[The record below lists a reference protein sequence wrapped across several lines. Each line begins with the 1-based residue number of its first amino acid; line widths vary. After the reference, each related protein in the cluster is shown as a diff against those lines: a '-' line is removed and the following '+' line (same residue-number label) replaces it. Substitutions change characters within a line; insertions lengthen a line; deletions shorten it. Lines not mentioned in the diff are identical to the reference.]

1 MTFAITRSEKEFTAR
16 DWTKTKEARPRR
28 ADRLAGG
35 YIADKVALRNAI
47 SLCLDCA
54 RKFAALKYGYVT
66 KKNIP
71 FVRGICD
78 GCQEYCDPLR
88 LFLHHEQLP
97 S

>member
-1 MTFAITRSEKEFTAR
+1 M
-16 DWTKTKEARPRR
+16 R

-35 YIADKVALRNAI
+35 YIADKAALKKAI
-47 SLCLDCA
+47 CLCLSCA
-54 RKFAALKYGYVT
+54 PKFAALKHGYVT

-71 FVRGICD
+71 FVRGMCD
-78 GCQEYCDPLR
+78 GCREWCDPLR